1 METNRK
7 MSDTEKFFNEVDQGE
22 TKHITRHILKNL
34 QDVKTMDVKILELRE
49 NPENLQ
55 LLLDVISMIYNAHDE
70 LLESGEE
77 IKDFDLV
84 NYVLA
89 SALKADL
96 IEPIDLGLVLSYLEV
111 V

>member
-1 METNRK
+1 
-7 MSDTEKFFNEVDQGE
+7 
-22 TKHITRHILKNL
+22 
-34 QDVKTMDVKILELRE
+34 
-49 NPENLQ
+49 
-55 LLLDVISMIYNAHDE
+55 MIYNAHDE
-70 LLESGEE
+70 LMESGEE

>member
-49 NPENLQ
+49 NP
-55 LLLDVISMIYNAHDE
+55 
-70 LLESGEE
+70 
-77 IKDFDLV
+77 
-84 NYVLA
+84 
-89 SALKADL
+89 
-96 IEPIDLGLVLSYLEV
+96 
-111 V
+111 